1 MKRVVKS
8 SIAQL
13 RAAESLAEAIPVL
26 KHAGELLGLP
36 MVSVNGD
43 YSSNDMLRDTGG
55 RSLAETFGWSVDV
68 LTGWRDEELT
78 PFSPVGA
85 ACRLAHRPFAW
96 RPTTLVAPSQ
106 GRIETPQER
115 ILDFLDLLGV
125 TGGITTPVR
134 MPFGRVGS
142 VTWFSYD
149 PRFNLEKVLGEHEDS
164 FLLLG
169 HYFMDI
175 VNRYD
180 TLDEAAGI
188 MASLSR
194 REIECLTWVA
204 LGKTDG
210 EIAAIIG
217 RSPSTARFHVDRAVD
232 KLNAISRTQAVA
244 KAAQLGLL
252 ATVV

>member
-1 MKRVVKS
+1 MKRIVKS
-8 SIAQL
+8 SIAEL
-13 RAAESLAEAIPVL
+13 RGAESLSAAIPLL

-43 YSSNDMLRDTGG
+43 YASNEMLRDHAG
-55 RSLAETFGWSVDV
+55 RSLAEAFGWGTDI
-68 LTGWRDEELT
+68 LTDWRDEELT
-78 PFSPVGA
+78 PFSPIGA

-96 RPTTLVAPSQ
+96 HPAMFAAALPS
-106 GRIETPQER
+106 RIETPRER
-115 ILDFLDLLGV
+115 ILDFLDMLGV
-125 TGGITTPVR
+125 VGGITTPVR

-149 PRFNLEKVLGEHEDS
+149 PRFKLDRVLREHEDA

-169 HYFMDI
+169 HYFMDV
-175 VNRYD
+175 VNRYETVD
-180 TLDEAAGI
+180 ATADI
-188 MASLSR
+188 IASLSR

-204 LGKTDG
+204 LGKTDS

-217 RSPSTARFHVDRAVD
+217 RSPSTARFHVDKAVD

-252 ATVV
+252 AAVV